1 MLSSFTYN
9 GHSSEEF
16 GIRIE
21 KKPVLNRSARK
32 FQSAS
37 VPGRNGNIYQLE
49 DAWSEV
55 IQPYEIFAGEK
66 EEGAAVPS
74 FTAIM
79 EWLNSAAGYT
89 KLQDTYDPDHYRMA
103 VFVDSTNI
111 SSAWH
116 DFGRATI
123 NFRCRPEHY
132 IAQDPLEVE
141 NGDIITNETNHVAL
155 PIITIKGNGARN
167 ELDMKTRTLMDGP
180 VQLPAEGNLKLFFTL
195 DSESKTAF
203 VKKWDDRPNFITAVG
218 TGSNSGSI
226 TAIGNTNGNLAFTT
240 ASNSF
245 GVGILEKVQ
254 PNIEYTISF
263 TSATAGKIIVWFA
276 EPSGYYNIIGS
287 AEMPSFASGSHSFT
301 FKTPVECGNILV
313 GFFTNS
319 GTTANFSS
327 IMLVRGNVAKP
338 FRPLTA
344 DTVNTFR
351 LGDTILQFETDGFD
365 EAVINCERED
375 FELDG
380 YSDNMAASVLDQ
392 YGNLAVDFLRLVK
405 GDNAVAVSGDID
417 SVMIDPRFWEL

>member
-79 EWLNSAAGYT
+79 EWLNSAAGYA
-89 KLQDTYDPDHYRMA
+89 KLEDTYDPDHYRMA

-111 SSAWH
+111 ASAWH

-141 NGDIITNETNHVAL
+141 NGDIITNPTNHVAHPMITL
-155 PIITIKGNGARN
+155 TGGGTRSLLNLEKPSPNHNKMDSPYYSYEFLVFLGVVTNGIAGGQRWLSMFTDSYAANKCQIISKQNSTGAISFGAPDPSYGVGTALEVSPDTYYTIAANTNRPC
-167 ELDMKTRTLMDGP
+167 TL
-180 VQLPAEGNLKLFFTL
+180 QILFFTG
-195 DSESKTAF
+195 
-203 VKKWDDRPNFITAVG
+203 VVNFITNKAEI
-218 TGSNSGSI
+218 SNSSGSLKLSFRTPADCSKIMISFYTNSSNPI
-226 TAIGNTNGNLAFTT
+226 TIDSIMVSKGAEEQAFRPYATNAVETLTIGNTTLNIQTNGFGT
-240 ASNSF
+240 AE
-245 GVGILEKVQ
+245 V
-254 PNIEYTISF
+254 
-263 TSATAGKIIVWFA
+263 
-276 EPSGYYNIIGS
+276 
-287 AEMPSFASGSHSFT
+287 
-301 FKTPVECGNILV
+301 
-313 GFFTNS
+313 
-319 GTTANFSS
+319 
-327 IMLVRGNVAKP
+327 
-338 FRPLTA
+338 
-344 DTVNTFR
+344 D
-351 LGDTILQFETDGFD
+351 
-365 EAVINCERED
+365 CEREN
-375 FELDG
+375 FSMDG
-380 YSDNMAASVLDQ
+380 VDNNIGVSVLDQ
-392 YGNLAVDFLRLVK
+392 YGNLSVDYLKLDK
-405 GDNAVAVSGDID
+405 GENEVSFSEGI
-417 SVMIDPRFWEL
+417 STVTIDPRYWEL